1 MDYLSVEEAA
11 VLKNCSARYIRKQ
24 CKNGVLPAVLREH
37 PQNHK
42 PCYQIPVSAFPEPL
56 QARYYQQKRQEMG
69 MMPTPIS
76 AETKPQ
82 KPKKRAKAVRQMTI
96 EDCTAQ
102 QRRRSRSGQ
111 QFCWNGTPDASST
124 ARKPTMTSCMWASV
138 SWSTQTYR
146 FPRGSCTA
154 NGTPIRSMISPVCWG
169 YGAAGTSTAAVFP
182 RSCGRRFCGSGWT
195 RISQLSEPAIAM

>member
-1 MDYLSVEEAA
+1 MQHKSRNSGREPLSAGTGLPALMMADRKGGAMDYLSVKEAA
-11 VLKNCSARYIRKQ
+11 ALKGCSVQSLQKQ

-42 PCYQIPVSAFPEPL
+42 PCYQIPHSS
-56 QARYYQQKRQEMG
+56 G
-69 MMPTPIS
+69 
-76 AETKPQ
+76 
-82 KPKKRAKAVRQMTI
+82 
-96 EDCTAQ
+96 
-102 QRRRSRSGQ
+102 RRSRSGQ

-124 ARKPTMTSCMWASV
+124 AGKPTMTSCMWASV

-169 YGAAGTSTAAVFP
+169 YGEAGTSTAAVFP
-182 RSCGRRFCGSGWT
+182 RLCGRRFCGSG
-195 RISQLSEPAIAM
+195 